1 MTDKLHWRAGT
12 DQIDHAYR
20 KGELRTLCGLR
31 IIEERRSWP
40 PTIKCHEC
48 IAIGQR
54 PVGRGVGT

>member
-1 MTDKLHWRAGT
+1 VPDNTIRWRAGT

-31 IIEERRSWP
+31 IIEERKAWP

-48 IAIGQR
+48 IAAA
-54 PVGRGVGT
+54 GRYVNL